1 MLGWFNSIKEKSKEV
16 VQLYKNEISN
26 MVYQLDDD
34 IKTLKT
40 NIKNNK
46 EEQQQEKQVEQEM
59 SSIKSDEKLSSE
71 QEKLQQK
78 RNAVVNLLNLLT
90 EYESSIQ
97 NNEENIEFL
106 NEQIEFIENSLQS
119 YFAKDPK
126 QLIMIER
133 DDFTNF
139 HVFEDTANI
148 QQQIQKLSQTGA
160 IRNLPIDTQI
170 QKRVLYFLIYQ
181 FHEKIQYSVEQQ
193 QQSLNDVKQQ
203 TSNQVQIS
211 EQEADNQQFLNE
223 DPNIISQDL
232 IEEQEEGSN
241 TKIQKRKSSQQNSNK
256 DEDNW
261 EIDDN
266 MIAI

>member
-1 MLGWFNSIKEKSKEV
+1 MLGWFNTIKEKSKEV
-16 VQLYKNEISN
+16 VQLYKNELSN

-46 EEQQQEKQVEQEM
+46 EEQSEKQVEQEM
-59 SSIKSDEKLSSE
+59 SCIKSEEKLNND
-71 QEKLQQK
+71 QEILQQK
-78 RNAVVNLLNLLT
+78 RNAVVSLLILLK
-90 EYESSIQ
+90 EYENSIQ
-97 NNEENIEFL
+97 NNEDNIEFL

-148 QQQIQKLSQTGA
+148 QQQIQKLAQTGA
-160 IRNLPIDTQI
+160 IKNLPADTQI

-181 FHEKIQYSVEQQ
+181 LHEKIQYSIEQQ

-203 TSNQVQIS
+203 INNQAQIG
-211 EQEADNQQFLNE
+211 EQEESNQQFLNE
-223 DPNIISQDL
+223 DPNIISQDS

-241 TKIQKRKSSQQNSNK
+241 TKIQKRKSSQQKSNQ

-261 EIDDN
+261 EIDEK
-266 MIAI
+266 MIVI

>member
-26 MVYQLDDD
+26 MVYQLEDD

-40 NIKNNK
+40 NMKNNK
-46 EEQQQEKQVEQEM
+46 EEQQEKQVEQEM
-59 SSIKSDEKLSSE
+59 SIIQSDEKLNSE
-71 QEKLQQK
+71 QEILQQK

-97 NNEENIEFL
+97 NNQDNIKFL

-119 YFAKDPK
+119 YFTKDPK

-148 QQQIQKLSQTGA
+148 QQQIQKLAQTGA
-160 IRNLPIDTQI
+160 IKNLPTDTQI

-181 FHEKIQYSVEQQ
+181 LHEKIQYSIEQQ
-193 QQSLNDVKQQ
+193 QQSHSDLKQQ
-203 TSNQVQIS
+203 TYNQVQIS
-211 EQEADNQQFLNE
+211 EQQDGNQQFLNE
-223 DPNIISQDL
+223 DPNIISQDS

-241 TKIQKRKSSQQNSNK
+241 TKIQKRKSSQQKSNQ

-261 EIDDN
+261 EIDEN